1 MLSTRYG
8 NFQPFVNINS
18 REDGRYG
25 GIQAGVT
32 TYSTPKDGG
41 EEQYQTSYFEV
52 GARADHIA
60 DPLLDLANV
69 ERTPLTVANP
79 LKQDRARVSAAPIDT
94 EVKAEA
100 APAAVIEAA

>member
-1 MLSTRYG
+1 MISRRWG
-8 NFQPFVNINS
+8 KAEPFANLNS

-25 GIQAGVT
+25 GIQVGFT

-41 EEQYQTSYFEV
+41 DEQYQTSYFEV

-69 ERTPLTVANP
+69 ERKPLTVADP
-79 LKQDRARVSAAPIDT
+79 LKQDRARVSAAPVD
-94 EVKAEA
+94 VKVNAEA
-100 APAAVIEAA
+100 APAQVEAAA